1 MKKYHP
7 IIIAI
12 WIGLSL
18 CLIVF
23 SYKLGL
29 GKLRSPGPGLMPF
42 SIGGLLLLISLCL
55 LMVDLFKKSAED
67 KPSEEQ
73 RKVNFKKVGMVA
85 ASLILYGLLLE
96 RLGFPVT
103 TFLLLLFL
111 FRIMGVR
118 WLTAL
123 VASALTALIT
133 YGSFTYLGVRLP
145 SGIFRL
151 MGF

>member
-67 KPSEEQ
+67 KPS
-73 RKVNFKKVGMVA
+73 
-85 ASLILYGLLLE
+85 LILYGLLLE

-123 VASALTALIT
+123 VASALTVLIT

>member
-103 TFLLLLFL
+103 TLWLL
-111 FRIMGVR
+111 R
-118 WLTAL
+118 
-123 VASALTALIT
+123 
-133 YGSFTYLGVRLP
+133 
-145 SGIFRL
+145 
-151 MGF
+151 